1 MNGRLKHLFDQG
13 KTARGSERTS
23 RSQVRGGARVARQLA
38 FAGSGGYKP
47 RPMLRRFLPREEDFF
62 SLFERHAAL
71 TVDGAQQFA
80 KLVSGGQNVK
90 ALAARIKEIEHET
103 DVITHTCVER
113 LHTVF
118 ITPIDRDDIHRLITR
133 MDDVMDYVESA
144 SERIALYEL
153 REMTDE
159 VRELADVL
167 VRATQTLVT
176 AVGGLRDLKKTQIIL
191 DACIEVNRLENEG
204 DEILRNAV
212 AKLFRE
218 ATDPLFVMKWKEVYE
233 ALESATDRCE
243 DVANIIEGVILE
255 HA

>member
-1 MNGRLKHLFDQG
+1 VPGPP
-13 KTARGSERTS
+13 
-23 RSQVRGGARVARQLA
+23 LA
-38 FAGSGGYKP
+38 FDPDRGYKP
-47 RPMLRRFLPREEDFF
+47 RAMLRRFLPREEDFF

-71 TVDGAQQFA
+71 TVDGAKQFV

-113 LHTVF
+113 LHTTF

-133 MDDVMDYVESA
+133 MDDVMDFVESA
-144 SERIALYEL
+144 SERIALYDL
-153 REMTDE
+153 REMTPE

-167 VRATQTLVT
+167 VRATETIVI
-176 AVGGLRDLKKTQIIL
+176 AIGGLRDLKKTQIIL

-212 AKLFRE
+212 ATLFRE
-218 ATDPLFVMKWKEVYE
+218 ATDPLLVMKWKEVYE
-233 ALESATDRCE
+233 ALENATDRCE
-243 DVANIIEGVILE
+243 DVANIIEGVVLE